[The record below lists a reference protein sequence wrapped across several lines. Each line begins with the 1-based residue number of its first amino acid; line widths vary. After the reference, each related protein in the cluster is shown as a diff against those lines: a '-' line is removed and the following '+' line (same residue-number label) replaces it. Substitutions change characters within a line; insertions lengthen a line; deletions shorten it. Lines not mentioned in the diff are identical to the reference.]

1 MAVQCSGTARP
12 SQFVA
17 PLTYTLSTWA
27 ICSTPPPRPTPR
39 FTVSPVSRPSSS
51 RKGWAT
57 SVSPA
62 SAPPRQA
69 NRTNISPGWNRPASS
84 RRTRPLRSS
93 ASSSREVVL
102 LARPVAA
109 ASSVNVTAPGA
120 CTTSVSSRAARST
133 ACVPPRLLTTR
144 LPVDSC
150 DSPLPS
156 STLRNSVLLC
166 DPTIGVLA
174 GQGRIGQSKCRPGV
188 SRKGQVA
195 MFRNTMPRYEILSDD
210 AVAVLD
216 RGWRRIVS
224 EIGVQFAKPE
234 AVELF
239 RQAGQQVDGDV
250 VKFDPEFVLE
260 QAAKAPREFDVQAR
274 NPANSVH
281 IGGDDMVF
289 GAVYGSPFIREGEVR
304 RDATLDDFHRLAML
318 AQSFPELDSAG
329 GVICEPNDAPL
340 DSRHLDMVYALQT
353 VTDKI
358 YMGNVVSGPNA
369 ADTIAMTSILFG
381 GRDAIERVPA
391 TISLINCNSPLRWDD
406 RMLDAQFEYNR
417 AAQPVVLTPFL
428 LMGAMSPVTIPA
440 ALVQQLAEAL
450 SGIALAQLIRPGC
463 PVIFGSFLSNIDMQS
478 GSPSFG
484 TPESAIG
491 LLCTGQLARHYGLP
505 FRTGGGL
512 NSSQTADE
520 ALMTLLPT
528 FLAGTNFVMHAAGWL
543 EGGLVSCYEKF
554 IIDIELLRELRV
566 EFTPLEITEESL
578 AFGAHEEVGHGGHFL
593 GAAHTMERFR
603 DCFQRPMLSSTT
615 NFERW
620 LKLGGKDTA
629 ARAGEIWRKKL
640 EEFTPPP
647 LDDAIRAE
655 LDDFVARRRREI
667 DD

>member
-1 MAVQCSGTARP
+1 M
-12 SQFVA
+12 FV
-17 PLTYTLSTWA
+17 
-27 ICSTPPPRPTPR
+27 
-39 FTVSPVSRPSSS
+39 
-51 RKGWAT
+51 
-57 SVSPA
+57 
-62 SAPPRQA
+62 
-69 NRTNISPGWNRPASS
+69 
-84 RRTRPLRSS
+84 
-93 ASSSREVVL
+93 
-102 LARPVAA
+102 
-109 ASSVNVTAPGA
+109 
-120 CTTSVSSRAARST
+120 
-133 ACVPPRLLTTR
+133 
-144 LPVDSC
+144 
-150 DSPLPS
+150 
-156 STLRNSVLLC
+156 
-166 DPTIGVLA
+166 
-174 GQGRIGQSKCRPGV
+174 
-188 SRKGQVA
+188 
-195 MFRNTMPRYEILSDD
+195 NTMPRYEILSAD
-210 AVAVLD
+210 AVGVLD

-239 RQAGQQVDGDV
+239 RAAGQRVDGEV
-250 VKFDPEFVLE
+250 VYLDPEFVLA
-260 QAAKAPREFDVQAR
+260 QVAKAPREFDVQAR

-281 IGGDDMVF
+281 IGGDNMVF
-289 GAVYGSPFIREGEVR
+289 GGVYGCPFVREGEVR
-304 RDATLDDFHRLAML
+304 RDATLDDFRRLAML
-318 AQSFPELDSAG
+318 AQSFGQLDTAG

-340 DSRHLDMVYALQT
+340 DSRHLDMIYALAT
-353 VTDKI
+353 LTDKF
-358 YMGNVVSGPNA
+358 YMGNVVSSLNA
-369 ADTIAMTSILFG
+369 A
-381 GRDAIERVPA
+381 A

-406 RMLDAQFEYNR
+406 RMLDAQFEYC
-417 AAQPVVLTPFL
+417 AASQPVVLTPFL

-484 TPESAIG
+484 TPESALG
-491 LLCTGQLARHYGLP
+491 LLCTGQLARHFGLP

-512 NSSQTADE
+512 NSSQTADAQSAYE

-566 EFTPLEITEESL
+566 EFTPLEISEESL

-603 DCFQRPMLSSTT
+603 DCFQRPWLSSTA

-620 LKLGGKDTA
+620 LKLGAKDTA

-655 LDDFVARRRREI
+655 LDDFVARRRRELG
-667 DD
+667 D

>member
-1 MAVQCSGTARP
+1 M
-12 SQFVA
+12 FV
-17 PLTYTLSTWA
+17 
-27 ICSTPPPRPTPR
+27 
-39 FTVSPVSRPSSS
+39 
-51 RKGWAT
+51 
-57 SVSPA
+57 
-62 SAPPRQA
+62 
-69 NRTNISPGWNRPASS
+69 
-84 RRTRPLRSS
+84 
-93 ASSSREVVL
+93 
-102 LARPVAA
+102 
-109 ASSVNVTAPGA
+109 
-120 CTTSVSSRAARST
+120 
-133 ACVPPRLLTTR
+133 
-144 LPVDSC
+144 
-150 DSPLPS
+150 
-156 STLRNSVLLC
+156 
-166 DPTIGVLA
+166 
-174 GQGRIGQSKCRPGV
+174 
-188 SRKGQVA
+188 
-195 MFRNTMPRYEILSDD
+195 NTMPRYEILSADSI
-210 AVAVLD
+210 AVLD

-224 EIGVQFAKPE
+224 EIGIQFAKPE

-239 RQAGQQVDGDV
+239 AKAGQQVDGDV
-250 VKFDPEFVLE
+250 VKLDPEFVLE
-260 QAAKAPREFDVQAR
+260 QVAKAPREFDVQAR
-274 NPANSVH
+274 NPANNVH
-281 IGGDDMVF
+281 IGGDHMVF
-289 GAVYGSPFIREGEVR
+289 SAVYGCPFVREGDVR
-304 RDATLDDFHRLAML
+304 RDATLQDFRQLASL
-318 AQSFPELDSAG
+318 SQAYAELDSAG

-340 DSRHLDMVYALQT
+340 DSRHLDMIYALQT
-353 VTDKI
+353 LTDKI

-369 ADTIAMTSILFG
+369 ADTIRMTEILFG
-381 GRDAIERVPA
+381 GAGEKGRAVIERTPA

-417 AAQPVVLTPFL
+417 ANQPVVLTPFL

-440 ALVQQLAEAL
+440 ALAQQLAEAL

-512 NSSQTADE
+512 NSSQTADAQSAYE

-554 IIDIELLRELRV
+554 IIDVELLRELRV
-566 EFTPLEITEESL
+566 EFTPLEITEEAL

-603 DCFQRPMLSSTT
+603 ECFYRPMLSSTA

-620 LKLGGKDTA
+620 IKLGGKDTA

-647 LDDAIRAE
+647 LDDAVRAE
-655 LDDFVARRRREI
+655 LDDFVARRRRELG
-667 DD
+667 D